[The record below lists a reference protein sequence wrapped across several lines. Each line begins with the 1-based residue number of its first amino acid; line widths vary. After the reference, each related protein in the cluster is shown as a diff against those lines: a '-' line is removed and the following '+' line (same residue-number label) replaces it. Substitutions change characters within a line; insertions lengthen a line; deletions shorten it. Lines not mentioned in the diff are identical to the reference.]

1 MNKQNKLDR
10 IKSPCINLNYSQF
23 FRYRFFRYKKACI
36 GAILILFAAAG
47 VLCFTGDNTT
57 VLLAN
62 DTPLAVVAGPDQVQ
76 TVLKTLKKDL
86 EQQNGIAL
94 TGYATK
100 LSYESQ
106 KVKDQKPVDDE
117 KLAAVLKGNIEWQ
130 VDCAIIYI
138 NGKPALYLSSTEEA
152 QKTLENVKAAYIPQD
167 SGQVAVESVSFTEE
181 VNISKGPGLLKDL
194 QTPEAAVEA
203 ILKGLNKT
211 VQHTVVKG
219 DTLWTIARA
228 NNMTVETLK
237 QINTEQK
244 DDRLKL
250 GQKLNL
256 MKSEP
261 LLTVMATITTTQ
273 EEKIAYSTV
282 YESDS
287 DLWRGQQTVKREGT
301 DGSRQVSYRITV
313 ANDKEIS
320 RETLA
325 EKILTEPV
333 SKIVKRGAK
342 AMIASRSDAGNGILG
357 WPIRNRINSG
367 YGKRNREM
375 HTGIDIDGNT
385 GDPICAAENGT
396 VVFAGRQGNYG
407 NMITIDHGNGM
418 TTRYAHL
425 NTMGVSV
432 GQTVARAQVIG
443 TVGTTGRSTGSHLH
457 FEVRINGAPK
467 NPLQYLER

>member
-10 IKSPCINLNYSQF
+10 IKNPYVNFNCSQL
-23 FRYRFFRYKKACI
+23 FRYKFFRYKKACI

-94 TGYATK
+94 TGYATN
-100 LSYESQ
+100 LSYENQ
-106 KVKDQKPVDDE
+106 KIKDQKPVDDE
-117 KLAAVLKGNIEWQ
+117 KLAAVLKDNIEWQ

-167 SGQVAVESVSFTEE
+167 SGQVTVENVSFTEE
-181 VNISKGPGLLKDL
+181 VNISKGSGLLKDL
-194 QTPEAAVEA
+194 QTPEAAIEA

-211 VQHTVVKG
+211 VQHNVVKG

-228 NNMTVETLK
+228 NNMTVEALK

-256 MKSEP
+256 VKSEP

-287 DLWRGQQTVKREGT
+287 NLWRGQQTVKQEGT
-301 DGSRQVSYRITV
+301 YGSRQVSYRITV

-367 YGKRNREM
+367 YGQRNREM

-396 VVFAGRQGNYG
+396 VIFAGRQGNYG
-407 NMITIDHGNGM
+407 NMIIIDHGNGM

-425 NTMGVSV
+425 NTMGVPV
-432 GQTVARAQVIG
+432 GQTVVRAQVIG